1 MAALWMLV
9 SGLLFTA
16 HGVFVKL
23 AAGQFGL
30 AELMLYR
37 SLFIVAAIGLFAW
50 SRGWPLRTPH
60 WRAHFVRSFAGV
72 VSMLLFF
79 ACLAHAPLAT
89 AVTLTYTSPLFLALI
104 TGLLLRERVAPL
116 SIAAIVAGFAGVLAL
131 LQPWAGD
138 SPLGPGLLGLAGG
151 AVAAVA
157 YLGIRR
163 LGAAGEP
170 EWRTVFYFALLGLVV
185 GAAVLPVTGAS
196 PVRMA
201 DLPVLAGIGACAL
214 AAQLSMTFAFSRG
227 ATLTVATLSYS
238 GVLFAGLF
246 DLVAWQQAPSATG
259 WLGMAL
265 IVGAGV
271 MTVLARHA
279 PAARATL
286 AAEASSPPATA
297 TRRPSAPRTTTSR

>member
-1 MAALWMLV
+1 MAALWMLA
-9 SGLLFTA
+9 SGLFFTA

-23 AAGQFGL
+23 AADRFGL

-37 SLFIVAAIGLFAW
+37 SVFIVVAIALFAW

-60 WRAHFVRSFAGV
+60 WRAHLLRSIAGV

-89 AVTLTYTSPLFLALI
+89 AVTLNYTSPLFLALI
-104 TGLLLRERVAPL
+104 TGLLLRERIAPL
-116 SIAAIVAGFAGVLAL
+116 SLAAIVTGFAGVLAL

-138 SPLGPGLLGLAGG
+138 APPLGPGLLGLAGG
-151 AVAAVA
+151 AVAALA
-157 YLGIRR
+157 YLGIRK
-163 LGAAGEP
+163 LGALGEP
-170 EWRTVFYFALLGLVV
+170 EWRTVFYFALLGLVT
-185 GAAVLPVTGAS
+185 GAAALPVTGATA
-196 PVRMA
+196 VRVV

-214 AAQLSMTFAFSRG
+214 AAQLAMTFAYSRG
-227 ATLTVATLSYS
+227 ATLGVATLSYC

-246 DLVAWQQAPSATG
+246 DLVAWGQSPSATG

-265 IVGAGV
+265 IAGAGV

-279 PAARATL
+279 PSARATL
-286 AAEASSPPATA
+286 AGSAPSRPAAASS
-297 TRRPSAPRTTTSR
+297 RPSGP